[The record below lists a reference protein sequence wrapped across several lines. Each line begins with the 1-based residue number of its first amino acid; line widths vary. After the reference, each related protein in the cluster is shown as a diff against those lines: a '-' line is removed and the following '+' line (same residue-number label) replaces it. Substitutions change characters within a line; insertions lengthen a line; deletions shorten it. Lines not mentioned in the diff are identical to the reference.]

1 MSHWVL
7 DSSSP
12 DHHLPSR
19 ASLSL
24 HSCLQPLTWTGR
36 GRAME
41 AWSEV
46 TGPTLGSEA
55 SAYRTGLSVAA
66 PGSPLPT
73 STVTNYPPTLGG
85 FPYLLVVGH
94 PRFLSPSSSAWMRAF
109 SHPPLSVGQR
119 PSPRD
124 RCFLLAL
131 LTGRKRREN
140 SFGLP
145 LCLSLTYAVQLGP
158 PVKKV
163 YLLN

>member
-1 MSHWVL
+1 MSHPAL

-55 SAYRTGLSVAA
+55 STYRTGLSVAA

-109 SHPPLSVGQR
+109 SHPPLSGRDPAHETAVFCLLFSQEERGGKTLFVY
-119 PSPRD
+119 PSVFP
-124 RCFLLAL
+124 
-131 LTGRKRREN
+131 
-140 SFGLP
+140 
-145 LCLSLTYAVQLGP
+145 
-158 PVKKV
+158 
-163 YLLN
+163 